1 MEDEI
6 IKILEDITR
15 YRIFPI
21 TRKYVTMQ
29 FEPEIGEGCALKISK
44 EQFMKFREW
53 LISKGFTEMEM
64 NTNSS
69 SIPLLKTLLLQL
81 GYIVTVDK
89 NRRGLVYTNNDDTKT
104 VFVNYALD
112 DIVTIY
118 RITYYER
125 V

>member
-1 MEDEI
+1 VEGEV
-6 IKILEDITR
+6 IKALEDIIN
-15 YRIFPI
+15 YRVFPA
-21 TRKYVTMQ
+21 TTKFVTMELGINMSKDQ
-29 FEPEIGEGCALKISK
+29 FTL
-44 EQFMKFREW
+44 FREW
-53 LISKGFTEMEM
+53 LISKGFTEVEI
-64 NTNSS
+64 NTNDL

-89 NRRGLVYTNNDDTKT
+89 NRRGLVYVDNDGMKA

-112 DIVTIY
+112 DIVKIY

>member
-1 MEDEI
+1 MR
-6 IKILEDITR
+6 LEDITR

-21 TRKYVTMQ
+21 IRKCIIMQ
-29 FEPEIGEGCALKISK
+29 FEPEIGEGYELKISK

-53 LISKGFTEMEM
+53 LISKGFTEVEM
-64 NTNSS
+64 NTSCS
-69 SIPLLKTLLLQL
+69 SIPLLKILLLQL

-89 NRRGLVYTNNDDTKT
+89 RRRGLVYVDNDGTKA

-112 DIVTIY
+112 DIVKIY

-125 V
+125 VQ

>member
-1 MEDEI
+1 
-6 IKILEDITR
+6 
-15 YRIFPI
+15 
-21 TRKYVTMQ
+21 MQ
-29 FEPEIGEGCALKISK
+29 FEPEIGEGFALKISK

-53 LISKGFTEMEM
+53 LISKGFTEVEI
-64 NTNSS
+64 NTNGS

-89 NRRGLVYTNNDDTKT
+89 NRRGLVYINNDDTKT

-112 DIVTIY
+112 DIVKIY

>member
-1 MEDEI
+1 VEDEI
-6 IKILEDITR
+6 IKTLEDITR

-21 TRKYVTMQ
+21 TRKHVTMQ
-29 FEPEIGEGCALKISK
+29 FEPEIGEGFALKISK

-53 LISKGFTEMEM
+53 LISKGFTEVEI
-64 NTNSS
+64 NTNGS

-89 NRRGLVYTNNDDTKT
+89 SRRGLVYINNDDTKT